1 MSPFF
6 GFSLFAAL
14 SRASIARFPLM
25 RGDACHPT
33 ISRESGLRRVARQG
47 HPSLVGMRAMSPHHT
62 LLLFLMENPL
72 FKTLAPLSEAF
83 PPLLCFLGGLQ
94 DTSLF
99 LAIMRCTVLP
109 FATMPILRS
118 STTIRPGES
127 APAVNG
133 IGVDSDS
140 YSPCR
145 NDRARH
151 VGGHHGRMQAGLR
164 AARAYAREALLD
176 QVANRVGFFLVGR

>member
-1 MSPFF
+1 
-6 GFSLFAAL
+6 
-14 SRASIARFPLM
+14 
-25 RGDACHPT
+25 
-33 ISRESGLRRVARQG
+33 
-47 HPSLVGMRAMSPHHT
+47 MSPHHT
-62 LLLFLMENPL
+62 LFLFWTKNSL
-72 FKTLAPLSEAF
+72 FKTLVPLSEAF
-83 PPLLCFLGGLQ
+83 PPLLYFLGALQ
-94 DTSLF
+94 DTSPL
-99 LAIMRCTVLP
+99 LAIMRRAVLP

-140 YSPCR
+140 DSPCR

-151 VGGHHGRMQAGLR
+151 VGEHHGRMKAGLGV
-164 AARAYAREALLD
+164 ARAYVREALLD